1 MLGKEE
7 TVTEGTFVEVLAVA
21 GVPAVVL
28 VSLLVEAAKRLGL
41 PTRWAPLATLLAAA
55 LVAGLAEALP
65 ALPSLAP
72 VARWLVATLLLSLG
86 ASGAYETARFLR
98 RALGGAAGRE

>member
-1 MLGKEE
+1 MLEP
-7 TVTEGTFVEVLAVA
+7 TFVDTLAVA

-28 VSLLVEAAKRLGL
+28 VPLLVEAAKRAGL
-41 PTRWAPLATLLAAA
+41 PTRYAPLAALAAAA

-65 ALPSLAP
+65 LVPALTPL
-72 VARWLVATLLLSLG
+72 ARWLVATLLLGLG

-98 RALGGAAGRE
+98 RELSARQG